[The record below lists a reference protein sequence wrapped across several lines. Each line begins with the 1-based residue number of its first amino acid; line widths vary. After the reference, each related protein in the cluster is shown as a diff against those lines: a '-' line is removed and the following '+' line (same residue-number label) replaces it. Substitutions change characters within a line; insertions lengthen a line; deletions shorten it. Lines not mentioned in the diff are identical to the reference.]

1 MKRSLWLANV
11 YKWVIRKLKEKK
23 YTRFTGFGDGTG
35 KSINHMG
42 ARDDFWPFRHFEHL
56 QLSLLPQPLLGIFRF
71 LFRVSLQP
79 VGGEQFGL
87 PGCLCGL
94 SVSQQAHMGERLLS
108 ELAASQMPPGAW
120 LAVKPQLM
128 KKPTR
133 WGKRRA
139 CQWKLNH
146 LSSSTF
152 SPPPPPPWRFSS
164 PLLPR
169 VQQGKL
175 YRPKGRLTSP
185 EPWNRS
191 DLLPGFG
198 VRAAVTHC
206 AQRRKAQCWNYEHRF
221 LKLQSGFFFSQG
233 CFSRHKQ
240 DVHVALF

>member
-1 MKRSLWLANV
+1 M
-11 YKWVIRKLKEKK
+11 
-23 YTRFTGFGDGTG
+23 GFGDGSVWHRETH
-35 KSINHMG
+35 KSHG
-42 ARDDFWPFRHFEHL
+42 CAGRFLAFSSLWTSPALFTPSASARY
-56 QLSLLPQPLLGIFRF
+56 FRF

-79 VGGEQFGL
+79 VGGEQFEL

-108 ELAASQMPPGAW
+108 ELAASQTPPGAW
-120 LAVKPQLM
+120 SAVKPQLM

-146 LSSSTF
+146 LSSSTL

-164 PLLPR
+164 HLLPR

-191 DLLPGFG
+191 DSLPGFG

-206 AQRRKAQCWNYEHRF
+206 PQRRKAVLKLWTPLFLSSLFLSALF
-221 LKLQSGFFFSQG
+221 LKAQTGRSC
-233 CFSRHKQ
+233 CFIL
-240 DVHVALF
+240 VC